1 MPSRDITGAMPP
13 TGRPIRQGGIEMDA
27 GSIAVSARPAVATH
41 PLRNG
46 RFVLWWLGATTSLF
60 GDQFYIVALP
70 WIVLQLTGSAVAM
83 GTVAMCAGIP
93 RAALML
99 MGGAVTDRISSRKVL
114 MVTASARA
122 AFVAAIGFLLWVHA
136 LQLWHVYLLA
146 SAFGVAD
153 AFAMPSAGPLLR
165 SLVKPEQLPAAN
177 SVWQSS
183 ALLAGIVGPAPAGM
197 ITKSLGAASAFLL
210 DAISFLFVIAALWV
224 VPDPPPATSAS
235 KGKGSVW
242 RAIGEGL
249 SYVMKDVPLRSLMLL
264 AAALNFCLS
273 GPLTVGLAYIAR
285 NRFSSPTAFGGWISS
300 VAAGTLIGML
310 LAGVYKSRHRGRLLV
325 GTAAILGVAMA
336 SMGRLTGFWP
346 VAVLLLVMGCFSGF
360 INVQIQAWLQQRVE
374 RSVLGRVSSVAMLSS
389 FGLMPVSMAAA
400 GVAVEWSVP
409 WMFAVGGAAVT
420 LVAAFGALQR
430 EVRAIE

>member
-1 MPSRDITGAMPP
+1 MN
-13 TGRPIRQGGIEMDA
+13 A
-27 GSIAVSARPAVATH
+27 GSIAVSARPAVTTPAVATH
-41 PLRNG
+41 PLRNSH
-46 RFVLWWLGATTSLF
+46 FVLWWLGATTSLF

-122 AFVAAIGFLLWVHA
+122 VLVAAIGFLLWVQA

-153 AFAMPSAGPLLR
+153 AFAMPSAGPLMR

-183 ALLAGIVGPAPAGM
+183 ALVTGIVGPAPAGL
-197 ITKSLGAASAFLL
+197 ITKSLGAAWALFL
-210 DAISFLFVIAALWV
+210 DAFSFLFVIAALWV
-224 VPDPPPATSAS
+224 VPDPPPAPSAA
-235 KGKGSVW
+235 KGKASVW
-242 RAIGEGL
+242 SSIGEGL
-249 SYVMKDVPLRSLMLL
+249 SYVTRDVPLRSLMLL

-273 GPLTVGLAYIAR
+273 GPLTVGLAYIAKE
-285 NRFSSPTAFGGWISS
+285 RFSSPTAFGGWISS
-300 VAAGTLIGML
+300 VAAGTLVGVL
-310 LAGVYKSRHRGRLLV
+310 FAGVYRSRHRGFLLV

-336 SMGRLTGFWP
+336 CMGLLTGFWP
-346 VAVLLLVMGCFSGF
+346 MAVLLFVMGCFSGF
-360 INVQIQAWLQQRVE
+360 INVQIQAWLQQRVD
-374 RSVLGRVSSVAMLSS
+374 RSVLGRVGSVAMLSAY
-389 FGLMPVSMAAA
+389 GLMPVSMAVA
-400 GVAVEWSVP
+400 GVAVGWSVP
-409 WMFAVGGAAVT
+409 WMFVVGGAAVT